1 LLSSNQ
7 VEITNLLASHG
18 AVINL
23 GWHDELVTES
33 YSDILNKLDIQILNE
48 LSSQASLLVDG
59 KGIDRVIKSIFSIS
73 EGKNYRS
80 FE

>member
-1 LLSSNQ
+1 
-7 VEITNLLASHG
+7 
-18 AVINL
+18 
-23 GWHDELVTES
+23 
-33 YSDILNKLDIQILNE
+33 LDIQILNE